1 MRNSDV
7 NSLIKKLDEIKQIM
21 LENQENKVPGPENM
35 EYSDFDI
42 LERIER
48 KFEINNT
55 SLSQRIVFFLVSEIN
70 PELLTNTRFSIY
82 PNFVSPMFR
91 KYFEKQRSIVV
102 TLNLKAI
109 NFRPLNERLI
119 IGRGCDPRR
128 HRGIKIADLDHACV
142 TYREKNLKIYQDTFI
157 GVELPANTEMI
168 VEFKIQ

>member
-7 NSLIKKLDEIKQIM
+7 NSLIKKLDEIEQIM
-21 LENQENKVPGPENM
+21 LKNQENKVPGPGNM
-35 EYSDFDI
+35 GYSDFDI

-48 KFEINNT
+48 KFEIHN
-55 SLSQRIVFFLVSEIN
+55 LGLRQRIVFFLASEVN
-70 PELLTNTRFSIY
+70 PELSTNTRFSIY

-91 KYFEKQRSIVV
+91 LYFTKQRSIVV

-119 IGRGCDPRR
+119 IGRGCDPTR
-128 HRGIKIADLDHACV
+128 HRGIKIANLDYASV
-142 TYREKNLKIYQDTFI
+142 TYREKNLKIYPDTFI
-157 GVELPANTEMI
+157 GVELPADAAMI